1 MSLFLKQAKYKNGKI
16 FLSIVDG
23 YRVNNKVK
31 QVVIKKLGYL
41 SDLEKQFDDPIAYF
55 KEEVTKMKNENKNNF
70 DVPSS
75 ISKNELLTN
84 EDSVFNVGYVFLKRI
99 YEEIGLPDFFKKKQT
114 SLDIN
119 YNLNKIFSLLV
130 FSRILYPGSK
140 KDTYENRNKFF
151 EPFNNFSLDDIYRA
165 LSRFV
170 DYKEEIELLLWNNTK
185 DIYKRDTTN
194 TYYDCTNYYFEIDY
208 NDEDILDEEGNIIEK
223 GYRKRGPEKNH
234 RPDPIVELGL
244 LMDSNDIPLAY
255 NIFPG
260 NESEKLS
267 LLPLFKNT
275 KAKFNLNRT
284 IIIADRGL
292 NTSDNIFNLA
302 STNDG
307 TKPHMDGYIY
317 GQSVRG
323 ADQEFKDWVLNQDD
337 YISEPSLDENGKQ
350 QTFRRAVF
358 NDKNEITDYVKEP
371 IYFKHKSRIYPKTLE
386 VNVVCKKSGKT
397 IKKKVKT
404 DQKQMVYYSQKYAD
418 KQKRDRNKMIAKARD
433 LIDNPHKY
441 KKATSYGATNYINNL
456 QFNPKTGEVLENL
469 NLMLNEEKIKEEEKY
484 DGYYSIVTSEI
495 TMSDFELRKKYRGLS
510 KIEESFKITKT
521 TLETRPVYVWTKDH
535 IEAHFLTCFVSLVI
549 LRLLE
554 QKNNNFCSINKI
566 IENIKDFNCIN
577 EFSNIFLFFKTSEV
591 IKELEKN
598 FNIDFSK
605 KRLTRN
611 EIRKILNY

>member
-208 NDEDILDEEGNIIEK
+208 NDEDILDEEGNII
-223 GYRKRGPEKNH
+223 
-234 RPDPIVELGL
+234 
-244 LMDSNDIPLAY
+244 
-255 NIFPG
+255 
-260 NESEKLS
+260 
-267 LLPLFKNT
+267 
-275 KAKFNLNRT
+275 
-284 IIIADRGL
+284 
-292 NTSDNIFNLA
+292 
-302 STNDG
+302 
-307 TKPHMDGYIY
+307 
-317 GQSVRG
+317 
-323 ADQEFKDWVLNQDD
+323 
-337 YISEPSLDENGKQ
+337 
-350 QTFRRAVF
+350 
-358 NDKNEITDYVKEP
+358 
-371 IYFKHKSRIYPKTLE
+371 
-386 VNVVCKKSGKT
+386 
-397 IKKKVKT
+397 
-404 DQKQMVYYSQKYAD
+404 
-418 KQKRDRNKMIAKARD
+418 
-433 LIDNPHKY
+433 
-441 KKATSYGATNYINNL
+441 
-456 QFNPKTGEVLENL
+456 
-469 NLMLNEEKIKEEEKY
+469 
-484 DGYYSIVTSEI
+484 
-495 TMSDFELRKKYRGLS
+495 
-510 KIEESFKITKT
+510 
-521 TLETRPVYVWTKDH
+521 
-535 IEAHFLTCFVSLVI
+535 
-549 LRLLE
+549 
-554 QKNNNFCSINKI
+554 
-566 IENIKDFNCIN
+566 
-577 EFSNIFLFFKTSEV
+577 
-591 IKELEKN
+591 
-598 FNIDFSK
+598 
-605 KRLTRN
+605 
-611 EIRKILNY
+611 